1 MLKILFFALI
11 GIIFY
16 AYLGY
21 GIVLYILLMLKKLF
35 GRKTPP
41 LHIDIKNLPAITF
54 IIPSFNEEEF
64 ILPKIENTL
73 QLQYPKDKFYL
84 LFVTDGSNDNT
95 NNLIQQYPFEKDIRY
110 SLEFQPERKGKIAAV
125 ERVMPTITSPIVI
138 FTDANTMINETALYN
153 IVRHYSNPK
162 VGAVAGEK
170 RIAHENSATA
180 NAAGEGIY
188 WKYESLLKKWDS
200 AFNTVVGAAGELF
213 SIRTELYQPVE
224 KDTLVEDFVMTMRI
238 AQRGYKVVY
247 EPEAFAVEGHS
258 ANMEEEM
265 KRKVRIAAGGLQAVY
280 RLSPILN
287 IFKYGWLSF
296 QYISH
301 RVLRWTIA
309 PIALPILFVLNFY
322 LYKTELNPIYK
333 WLMLAQIVFY
343 AFAVIGYFLEQR
355 KLKIKA
361 FFIPYYFCMMNWA
374 VYRGF
379 FRLIKGNQSVVWEKA
394 KRA

>member
-374 VYRGF
+374 VYRGC